1 MALSDWTKVSKANIE
16 TRLSGSELASF
27 RTAARTPGE
36 ADPLEPLIEAITE
49 RVRGSVAG
57 GGKTLGEAGTIPKSL
72 LDCALSI
79 LVMRVMTR
87 CAGQVLDPSG
97 QRKSD
102 YEEAIRV
109 LERVERGEGPGIP
122 EPTTNEGTPVSFTPI
137 SYFAPH
143 EETFRRDQQD
153 GI

>member
-1 MALSDWTKVSKANIE
+1 MALNDWTKITKANIE
-16 TRLSGSELASF
+16 TRLSGQELSSY
-27 RTAARTPGE
+27 RTAARSPGE
-36 ADPLEPLIEAITE
+36 ADALEPLIEAISE

-57 GGKTLGEAGTIPKSL
+57 GGKTLGESGTIPKSL
-72 LDCALSI
+72 LDVALSL

-87 CAGQVLDPSG
+87 CAGQVLDPIG
-97 QRKSD
+97 QRAKD
-102 YEEAIRV
+102 YDEAIRV

-122 EPTTNEGTPVSFTPI
+122 EPETNEGTPVSFTPI
-137 SYFAPH
+137 AYHAPH